1 MLSEQWN
8 GILMRELR
16 IATTWVINVHVGDI
30 QNHPPEEMERQL
42 KAKGSIKRK
51 NEIVLVSGG
60 PVSRFLVNGPIKDC
74 QPHRNR

>member
-1 MLSEQWN
+1 M
-8 GILMRELR
+8 GDH
-16 IATTWVINVHVGDI
+16 VHVGDI

-60 PVSRFLVNGPIKDC
+60 PPCPGFSLMGRSGANLIETGEWEVQILDTLS
-74 QPHRNR
+74 